1 MKLKPMFYRSEDGV
15 PPSTPPAALP
25 VEDNSAIRSLREAL
39 DKANARAKE
48 LDQKVTTLE
57 REKLTESERIR
68 AELEEAKGKLG
79 EAAVFQGRFETAEAK
94 FQKLY
99 ESAIQEIPETVRAQA
114 VQLTEAG
121 TTFGDK
127 FDMLTTVKGMLGVVT
142 AAQPKSAGT
151 TTNPGMPPAA
161 PREPHTP
168 AKPLTPA
175 ELASM
180 SLTDALNFVPAK
192 A

>member
-1 MKLKPMFYRSEDGV
+1 MNLRPMFYRSEDGN
-15 PPSTPPAALP
+15 PPSTHPEAPA
-25 VEDNSAIRSLREAL
+25 EDNSAIRSLREAL
-39 DKANARAKE
+39 DKSNARAKALE
-48 LDQKVTTLE
+48 GQVTALE

-68 AELEEAKGKLG
+68 AELEEARGKLG
-79 EAAVFQGRFETAEAK
+79 EASVYQNRFETAEAK

-99 ESAIQEIPETVRAQA
+99 EAAIQDIPEAVRAQA
-114 VQLTEAG
+114 VQLTESGA
-121 TTFGDK
+121 TFGDK

-142 AAQPKSAGT
+142 SAQPKSAGT
-151 TTNPGMPPAA
+151 VVAPGMPPTA

-175 ELASM
+175 ELASL
-180 SLTDALNFVPAK
+180 SFADALNFAPAK